1 MKNMLTQKKLEVESM
16 LADAEARSEEMEE
29 LNQALQAEKNKLQGT
44 IQQLDE
50 QLVCSVGSLYGT
62 SY

>member
-16 LADAEARSEEMEE
+16 LVDSEAKAEELEE
-29 LNQALQAEKNKLQGT
+29 LNQALQAEKSKLHGT

-50 QLVCSVGSLYGT
+50 Q
-62 SY
+62 

>member
-50 QLVCSVGSLYGT
+50 Q
-62 SY
+62 

>member
-1 MKNMLTQKKLEVESM
+1 MKNMLTQKKLEVESL
-16 LADAEARSEEMEE
+16 LADSEARAEEMEE

-50 QLVCSVGSLYGT
+50 Q
-62 SY
+62 